1 MIDSKILETNLE
13 EAIRRLKRKG
23 EDEANI
29 RAIAGKLKRRKST
42 KTALDNIRAEM
53 NVRAREIGDLVAA
66 GDTEGGQAAKQEVGN
81 LKARLLRAEDAFQIL
96 DDEVNNDLLR
106 LPNFPSDDCPD
117 GLDASANVVLRVEN
131 YDSSKFSGKKL
142 HPHWELGERLEI
154 YDAKRASKM
163 SGSMFS
169 VLRGDGSRLL
179 QALVQL
185 GLSLNRG
192 RYEEVTPPHFVSS
205 ATLTATGHLPRF
217 ASDAYKIHEDDLW
230 AIPTGEVPLM
240 GLHREE
246 ILDAEDLPKR
256 YMAYTVCFRREAG
269 SAGKDTRGL
278 QRLHEFHKV
287 ELLKICTDEQLEHEF
302 QGMLADAE
310 QLLKV
315 LDLPYRVV
323 DLCAG
328 DLTFSSARIFDLE
341 VYSPGV
347 DKWLE
352 VSSVGKFGDF
362 QARRGNIRYRDPETG
377 KLRFPQA
384 LNGSAVATPRV
395 WAAIIENNQQPD
407 GTVRIPQSLQEY
419 MGKETISKRQSA
431 KRTTQQKEGI
441 H

>member
-1 MIDSKILETNLE
+1 
-13 EAIRRLKRKG
+13 
-23 EDEANI
+23 
-29 RAIAGKLKRRKST
+29 
-42 KTALDNIRAEM
+42 
-53 NVRAREIGDLVAA
+53 
-66 GDTEGGQAAKQEVGN
+66 
-81 LKARLLRAEDAFQIL
+81 
-96 DDEVNNDLLR
+96 
-106 LPNFPSDDCPD
+106 
-117 GLDASANVVLRVEN
+117 
-131 YDSSKFSGKKL
+131 
-142 HPHWELGERLEI
+142 
-154 YDAKRASKM
+154 
-163 SGSMFS
+163 
-169 VLRGDGSRLL
+169 
-179 QALVQL
+179 
-185 GLSLNRG
+185 
-192 RYEEVTPPHFVSS
+192 
-205 ATLTATGHLPRF
+205 
-217 ASDAYKIHEDDLW
+217 
-230 AIPTGEVPLM
+230 M